1 MKIMLDQQKEEL
13 VKKRE
18 RVLSAC
24 GLRPAQNLCNH
35 YET

>member
-1 MKIMLDQQKEEL
+1 MLDQQKEEL